1 METKKYDVI
10 IIGGGA
16 AGLSCALTLASSKDR
31 FPWAEGRRFLVID
44 NDSSDLLKAML
55 NNVPGV
61 EQGTLGRE
69 LLDKIRK
76 QIDSYGNVDIIKD
89 RVVFAR
95 GSKGNF
101 IVETENERRF
111 EGDYLVLATGF
122 HEFNI
127 DGLEVEVVPNPKAPR
142 PGKIMINIDR
152 DYKVRDGL
160 YVAGL
165 LAGVSS
171 MFAAAAGSGVQVAC
185 NIMEEWARRPV
196 VIHDLPEPK

>member
-1 METKKYDVI
+1 MNKYDVI

-16 AGLSCALTLASSKDR
+16 AGLSCALTLASSKGK
-31 FPWAEGRRFLVID
+31 FPWAEDRRFLVID
-44 NDSSDLLKAML
+44 NNSSDLLKAML

-61 EQGTLGRE
+61 KQETLGRE
-69 LLDKIRK
+69 LLKSIK
-76 QIDSYGNVDIIKD
+76 EQIKSYGNVDIVND

-95 GSKGNF
+95 GERGNF
-101 IVETENERRF
+101 VVETENEQRF

-127 DGLEVEVVPNPKAPR
+127 DGLELEVIPNQKAPR
-142 PGKIMINIDR
+142 PGKIMIKTDSEGR
-152 DYKVRDGL
+152 VRDGL

-171 MFAAAAGSGVQVAC
+171 MFTAAAGSGVQVAC
-185 NIMEEWARRPV
+185 NIMEEWAGKPV
-196 VIHDLPEPK
+196 VIHDVPEPK